1 MFGVGML
8 LPWNAML
15 AAMDFFTI
23 EFPSYKPSFSLL
35 VAVTV
40 PLFFVQLLTYFFLQ
54 YFPLQLKMTWTFGL
68 NTVITVLLALLP
80 LQISNQTTGYY
91 SILGVSALFGTS
103 YAVLQATLY
112 QIAGPSAELTNA
124 LMLGIGVSS
133 LVVNAVRMVFLAAVP
148 NLNIEA

>member
-1 MFGVGML
+1 MFGIGML

-54 YFPLQLKMTWTFGL
+54 YLPLQLKMTWTFAI

-80 LQISNQTTGYY
+80 LQISNQNAGYY
-91 SILGVSALFGTS
+91 SILGISALFGTS
-103 YAVLQATLY
+103 YAVL
-112 QIAGPSAELTNA
+112 
-124 LMLGIGVSS
+124 
-133 LVVNAVRMVFLAAVP
+133 
-148 NLNIEA
+148 

>member
-1 MFGVGML
+1 
-8 LPWNAML
+8 
-15 AAMDFFTI
+15 
-23 EFPSYKPSFSLL
+23 
-35 VAVTV
+35 
-40 PLFFVQLLTYFFLQ
+40 
-54 YFPLQLKMTWTFGL
+54 MTWTFGV

-91 SILGVSALFGTS
+91 SILGISALFGTS

>member
-40 PLFFVQLLTYFFLQ
+40 PLFFVQILTYFFLQ
-54 YFPLQLKMTWTFGL
+54 YMPLQLKMTWTFCI

-80 LQISNQTTGYY
+80 LQIQNQAAGYY
-91 SILGVSALFGTS
+91 SVLSISALFGTS

-112 QIAGPSAELTNA
+112 QIAGPSANLTNA
-124 LMLGIGVSS
+124 LMLGIGLSS
-133 LVVNAVRMVFLAAVP
+133 LIVNAVRMVFLAAVP
-148 NLNIEA
+148 NLNVEA